1 MSEQVSGIDQL
12 LNAELLVV
20 CGPGGVGKTTTAAAL
35 GAYAAQHREQRVLVI
50 TVDPARRLATALGL
64 EAFGNRATI
73 VDADAW
79 AEAGVRP
86 KGELSVAMLD
96 TKASWDDL
104 VRAHAP
110 DPKTRDAILSNA
122 LYQNLTG
129 RFIQSHDY
137 VAMERLHELH
147 QSGDYDLIV
156 VDTPPSRHAID
167 FLDAPERMS
176 EFFSSRLLKWLIAP
190 SRVPL
195 AGIMSR
201 SFTAIADRILGAG
214 FMGDIAEFFTLLHS
228 MHPGFVA
235 RADAVSATLR
245 KPITGFVVVSTLAAE
260 PGREARFLCETLHSR
275 GLALRAVVAN
285 RSLPPSVYTAAGGRA
300 AAKMAATADDL
311 GAAMSDSTSQSSEM
325 VQVISEAAAS
335 YERYR
340 RLVTA
345 QAQRRDE
352 LAAQCDAFVAVPD
365 RGASISDLAGVL
377 RIGSDLSRL

>member
-1 MSEQVSGIDQL
+1 MSQSASGIDRL
-12 LNAELLVV
+12 LDAELLVV

-35 GAYAAQHREQRVLVI
+35 GAYAAQHHDKRVLVI

-64 EAFGNRATI
+64 EAFGNRAT
-73 VDADAW
+73 VVSADAW
-79 AEAGVRP
+79 ADAAARP
-86 KGELSVAMLD
+86 KGELAIAMLD
-96 TKASWDDL
+96 MKASWDDL

-167 FLDAPERMS
+167 FLDAPERMAD
-176 EFFSSRLLKWLIAP
+176 FFSSRLLKWLIAP

-214 FMGDIAEFFTLLHS
+214 FLGDIAEFFTLLNS

-235 RADAVSATLR
+235 RANAVSETLHQ
-245 KPITGFVVVSTLAAE
+245 PITGFVVVSTLAAE
-260 PGREARFLCETLHSR
+260 PGREAQFLCETLRER
-275 GLALRAVVAN
+275 GLSLQAVVAN
-285 RSLPPSVYTAAGGRA
+285 RSLPASMYTAAGARA
-300 AAKMAATADDL
+300 AAKMVDAADELGTAL
-311 GAAMSDSTSQSSEM
+311 AAPAGQASATTK
-325 VQVISEAAAS
+325 VITEAAES
-335 YERYR
+335 YQRYR
-340 RLVTA
+340 RLVAA
-345 QAQRRDE
+345 QAERRAE
-352 LAAQCDAFVAVPD
+352 LAKQSDAFVEVPD
-365 RGASISDLAGVL
+365 RGSSIADLRGVL
-377 RIGSDLSRL
+377 AMGADLSRL